1 MSEYANWLFSYFD
14 PYHIDAAFGTV
25 GSLLN
30 GSSILFWGLVY
41 TLFRY
46 TVPDIW
52 MYVAYLLRPS
62 SYYPP
67 PLKTY
72 AGYEPLVSV
81 VIAGR
86 NPGESLVASIQSVLD
101 CDYKNVEVV
110 FADDYSTDNTV
121 ALARPFERTGRV
133 RVFANANHS
142 GKPVNLN
149 LALNFARGEFIFVLD
164 SDTQIFPDT
173 ITNMLPYF
181 EDPRV
186 GAVCAS
192 IYVRNGPKTIMTL
205 FQRIEYM
212 MTYTLNQLWRD
223 RLNIITIVCGMGG
236 MFRGTAIRGLGG
248 FDTGL
253 GDDTDLTLRL
263 RKARWKLRMSLTGRI
278 STDVPTTLPRLMRQ
292 RSRWTRNGVKVRL
305 RKHRD
310 MGTFKY
316 GFTNGFLF
324 YENIVNRVIRPYV
337 IVGLACWVHLYKGTA
352 SPFIIGGLYIFTT
365 TVLLIKVL
373 ISTDMTGAPPL
384 TQLWQVPLYVFYR
397 IPLLLVQVFEVG
409 RELLQIKTWHPYVP
423 RRIWNAI
430 PHH

>member
-1 MSEYANWLFSYFD
+1 MNAYAQWFFSFFD
-14 PYHIDAAFGTV
+14 PYHIVSALRDLPA
-25 GSLLN
+25 LLDS
-30 GSSILFWGLVY
+30 SSIIFWVLVY
-41 TLFRY
+41 TLIRY
-46 TVPDIW
+46 TVPDIAV
-52 MYVAYLLRPS
+52 YIGYLLRPRTFD
-62 SYYPP
+62 PP
-67 PLKTY
+67 PLVKY
-72 AGYEPLVSV
+72 AGFEPLVSV

-86 NPGESLVASIQSVLD
+86 NPGQSLVASIRSVLN
-101 CDYKNVEVV
+101 CNYKNVEVI

-121 ALARPFERTGRV
+121 ALARTFERTGRV

-149 LALNFARGEFIFVLD
+149 YALNFARGEFIFVLD

-192 IYVRNGPKTIMTL
+192 IYVRNGPRSIMTM

-223 RLNIITIVCGMGG
+223 RLNLITIVCGMGG
-236 MFRGTAIRGLGG
+236 MFRGTALRGLGG

-253 GDDTDLTLRL
+253 GDDTDLTIRL

-278 STDVPTTLPRLMRQ
+278 STDVPVTLSHLMRQ
-292 RSRWTRNGVKVRL
+292 RSRWTRNMVKVRL

-324 YENIVNRVIRPYV
+324 YENILNRVLRPYL
-337 IVGLACWVHLYKGTA
+337 IVGLSLYVHLYKGTA
-352 SPFIIGGLYIFTT
+352 SPVIVGGLYVFTT
-365 TVLLIKVL
+365 LVLLIKVL
-373 ISTDMTGAPPL
+373 IAHDMTDAPPL
-384 TQLWQVPLYVFYR
+384 SQLWLVPFYVFYR
-397 IPLLLVQVFEVG
+397 IPLVLVQVFEVA